1 MKEKSFPGEDL
12 AMHFGKIHQSTLSL
26 LPQGPLSSLVP
37 FSFKSEQFPRA
48 MVDSGLEFWA
58 RELWLLCL
66 AGLPG

>member
-12 AMHFGKIHQSTLSL
+12 EMQFGKIYLSFL
-26 LPQGPLSSLVP
+26 LQGPYLPWL
-37 FSFKSEQFPRA
+37 FIKSEQFPSG

-66 AGLPG
+66 TGLPG